1 MLTRLKFYDK
11 ILLHKTLK
19 GGLKMASFT
28 MWLVTT
34 LGTAALY
41 IAKEMG
47 LLEVRTLVIEI
58 LLGVDCFFLW
68 VMCLWVNGGIKRFDK
83 KNTATYLW
91 WVFAGTAILLGI
103 YNKNNYD
110 PIAEPFIIIG
120 IAFLSSASFV
130 AFCGMLH
137 SFRNRI
143 GRILKCRKSIK
154 DNALWLIALVITYAS
169 ATGLFHHLGEDAFK
183 WVMWI
188 FAGIDYIIFCRIF
201 YHYFIDLK
209 YVEKIREKRITFKRV

>member
-1 MLTRLKFYDK
+1 
-11 ILLHKTLK
+11 
-19 GGLKMASFT
+19 MASFIL
-28 MWLVTT
+28 WLVTT

-47 LLEVRTLVIEI
+47 LLEVRMLVIEI

-68 VMCLWVNGGIKRFDK
+68 VMCLWVNASIKRFDK

-91 WVFAGTAILLGI
+91 WVFAGMAIIPFGN
-103 YNKNNYD
+103 YTKNYYED
-110 PIAEPFIIIG
+110 IAIPIAIIVISG
-120 IAFLSSASFV
+120 FSITSFV
-130 AFCGMLH
+130 SLCVMLH
-137 SFRNRI
+137 SFRTRI
-143 GRILKCRKSIK
+143 GEILKCRKSII
-154 DNALWLIALVITYAS
+154 DSSLWLIALVITYAS

-188 FAGIDYIIFCRIF
+188 FAGIDYILFCRIF

-209 YVEKIREKRITFKRV
+209 YVEKVRKIPISYIYVEKVGKRPTCYIFIN